1 MDLKLSKSKSKYLRS
16 LRRSKQR
23 RLSGKFPVEGEKM
36 CLEIIRDFAESVELV
51 IASPSWISTHEG
63 LLTLVKDRLIPVA
76 EAEIGEHSQLDSP
89 SPVILVCDIPAAPQL
104 ADLPDQSRLLY
115 LDGLQDPGNVGT
127 IIRCA
132 AWFGISAI
140 CLGSGTVDAYNAK
153 VVQASMGAVLR
164 IPLFS
169 ASLAELRE
177 HFSDLPA
184 YGLLMKGKNI
194 WSAGIAGPGIM
205 VVGNEG
211 AGIAKAHLH
220 MVQGIHIPGH
230 AEGGVES
237 LNAATAAS
245 IALAVWSQ
253 KA

>member
-36 CLEIIRDFAESVELV
+36 CLEIIRDFTESVELV
-51 IASPSWISTHEG
+51 IASPSWISTHEQQ
-63 LLTLVKDRLIPVA
+63 LTLVKDRLIPVG
-76 EAEIGEHSQLDSP
+76 EAEINEHSQLDSP
-89 SPVILVCDIPAAPQL
+89 SPVLLVSAIPAAPQL
-104 ADLPDQSRLLY
+104 SDLPAEARILY

-132 AWFGISAI
+132 AWFGITAI
-140 CLGSGTVDAYNAK
+140 CLGSGTVDAFNAK

-169 ASLAELRE
+169 ATLTDLRE
-177 HFSDLPA
+177 HFEDLPA
-184 YGLLMKGKNI
+184 YGLLMQGKSI
-194 WSAGIAGPGIM
+194 WEAGIAGPGIM

-211 AGIAKAHLH
+211 AGIARAHLPLI
-220 MVQGIHIPGH
+220 QGIHIPGD
-230 AEGGVES
+230 AAGGVES